1 MKGPSHSVIQ
11 GGGMDLGG
19 QSGGELKGA
28 SSVCIARAMLLLSCC
43 VFGSS
48 MYDKMLWPVLATA
61 GFHNKLRQAGC
72 WNLQGL
78 RHVLPET
85 SRW

>member
-28 SSVCIARAMLLLSCC
+28 SAFPELCCCC

-61 GFHNKLRQAGC
+61 SRLSQQVETGRLLESAGD
-72 WNLQGL
+72 
-78 RHVLPET
+78 
-85 SRW
+85 